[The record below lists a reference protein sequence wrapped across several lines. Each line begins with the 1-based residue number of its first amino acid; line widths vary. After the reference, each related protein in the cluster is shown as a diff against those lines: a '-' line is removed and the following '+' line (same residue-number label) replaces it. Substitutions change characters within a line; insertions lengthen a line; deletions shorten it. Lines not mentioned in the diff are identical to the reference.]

1 MLYQGI
7 AMHFTSRDL
16 EILSKL
22 LETYQAIAEVGDP
35 SGAMRDEVAHLRRRI
50 DHMAK
55 VLADAC
61 PDNFM
66 SKGPC
71 PFDTDG
77 DGNCGQKTCPHC
89 SDIMEAY
96 VALPARSIYVA
107 TVE

>member
-7 AMHFTSRDL
+7 AMYFTSRDL

-35 SGAMRDEVAHLRRRI
+35 SGALRDEVAHLRRRI
-50 DHMAK
+50 GHMAK
-55 VLADAC
+55 VLSDTY
-61 PDNFM
+61 PENFM
-66 SKGPC
+66 TKGPC

-77 DGNCGQKTCPHC
+77 DGNCGQKSCPHC
-89 SDIMEAY
+89 SDIIEAY